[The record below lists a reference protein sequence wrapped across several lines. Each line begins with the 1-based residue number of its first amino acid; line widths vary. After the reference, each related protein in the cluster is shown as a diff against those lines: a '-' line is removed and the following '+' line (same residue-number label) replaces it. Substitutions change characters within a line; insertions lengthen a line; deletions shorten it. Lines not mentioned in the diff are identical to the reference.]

1 MKTFS
6 GIKTGLIC
14 VASAVTITGLI
25 AYLFIGA
32 WHLLIISIVAGTIG
46 LTLKEE
52 EKI

>member
-1 MKTFS
+1 MKTLN

-14 VASAVTITGLI
+14 TASALAITGLV

-32 WHLLIISIVAGTIG
+32 WHLLIISIIAGVMG

-52 EKI
+52 EEL

>member
-1 MKTFS
+1 MKTLN

-14 VASAVTITGLI
+14 AASLLTITGLV

-32 WHLLIISIVAGTIG
+32 WHLIIISIIAGVMG

-52 EKI
+52 EGL